1 MAKFLILRFSSIGD
15 IVLTSPVIRTL
26 KTQVKDAE
34 VHYCTKAK
42 FQTLVSSNPY
52 IDKVHLLENDL
63 RALLKVLK
71 KENIDYIIDLHN
83 NPRTFLI
90 KSILGKKSFSFNK
103 LNLQKWFFV
112 NFKINKLPKVHIVD
126 RYMETVKDF
135 GVLNDEQ
142 GLDFFIP
149 EKDIVSL
156 SSLPYT
162 HQNGYA
168 AFAIGAQHGTKKL
181 PGERMVELCQKLN
194 RPIILLGDVKDKPTA
209 DYISENLKN
218 IPVYNACG
226 MYNLNQS
233 ASLLQNS
240 KFVLSHD
247 TGLMHIASALKK
259 KIISI
264 WGNTVPEF
272 GMYPYQTDFSILE
285 NKDLK
290 CRPCS
295 KIGYEKCPQGHF
307 KCMRDISFEKISI
320 M

>member
-1 MAKFLILRFSSIGD
+1 M
-15 IVLTSPVIRTL
+15 LTSPVIRTL
-26 KTQVKDAE
+26 KTQVQNAE

-42 FQTLVSSNPY
+42 FHTLVSSNPY

-63 RALLKVLK
+63 SGLLQLLK
-71 KENIDYIIDLHN
+71 KENFDYIIDLHN

-90 KSILGKKSFSFNK
+90 KKSLGKKSFSFKK
-103 LNLQKWFFV
+103 LNLQKWLLV
-112 NFKINKLPKVHIVD
+112 NFKINRLPKLHIVD
-126 RYMETVKDF
+126 RYMETIKSF
-135 GVLNDEQ
+135 GVRNDGK

-149 EKDIVSL
+149 EKDQITL
-156 SSLPYT
+156 NMLPPT
-162 HQNGYA
+162 HHAGYA

-181 PGERMVELCQKLN
+181 PRERIVELCQKLN
-194 RPIILLGDVKDKPTA
+194 LPIVLLGDEKDKLTA
-209 DYISENLKN
+209 DYISENLKS

-233 ASLLQNS
+233 ASLLQHS

-264 WGNTVPEF
+264 WGSTVPEF
-272 GMYPYQTDFSILE
+272 GMYPYQTAFSILE
-285 NKDLK
+285 NKGLK

-307 KCMRDISFEKISI
+307 NCMKNISFEKISI
-320 M
+320 E